1 MTKLV
6 ETEPYLNKWAEQTVS
21 YNTRDLIIYALGIG
35 CDTPQFV
42 YEKSRKPKFAAFP
55 TYPIVLGFKG
65 DSQDTVNFPSKAM
78 IKGAKKPPLP
88 GVKVGLDGERYMEII
103 KPIPPKGAELVLK
116 ERLIGVHKK
125 GSGATM
131 DTETL
136 ITDKNGEVY
145 CRLVSGV
152 FMVGA
157 TDFKE
162 SGVNSSVKV
171 AIPSRQPDATLEYK
185 TSENLAKLYRLSG
198 DYNPLHIDPRF
209 AKGSGFKQPILHGLC
224 SFGISSQLI
233 LQKYTS
239 DPSEFKAVRVRF
251 SKPVM
256 PGETLVVETW
266 KEGNRIVFQT
276 KVKETGLVCVTN
288 AYVDICP
295 APAKM

>member
-6 ETEPYLNKWAEQTVS
+6 ETEPFLNKWFEQSVS
-21 YNTRDLIIYALGIG
+21 YNTRDLIIYAMGIG
-35 CDTPQFV
+35 CNEPQFV
-42 YEKSRKPKFAAFP
+42 YEKSRKPKFCAFP

-65 DSQDTVNFPSKAM
+65 DSQDVVNFPSKAM
-78 IKGAKKPPLP
+78 IKGAKKPSLP
-88 GVKVGLDGERYMEII
+88 GVRVGLDGERFMEII
-103 KPIPPKGAELVLK
+103 KPIPPKGAQLVLK

-125 GSGATM
+125 GTGATM

-136 ITDKNGEVY
+136 ITDTNGEVY

-162 SGVNSSVKV
+162 SGANNSVKV
-171 AIPSRQPDATLEYK
+171 SIPQREPDAKLEYK
-185 TSENLAKLYRLSG
+185 TTEDLAKLYRLSG

-224 SFGISSQLI
+224 SFGISAHLV
-233 LQKYTS
+233 LTKYTS
-239 DPSEFKAVRVRF
+239 DPSEFKAIRVRF

-266 KEGNRIVFQT
+266 KEGNRIIFQT
-276 KVKETGLVCVTN
+276 RVKETGQICVTN
-288 AYVDICP
+288 AYVDISP